1 MVIGFLFHSL
11 PFVWGAFMVGIMSS
25 CVVALVFCKC
35 KILEKQIRQWQL
47 RIIKENNIVTLNDV
61 FTLKNIIRRSLDNVV
76 FLLCKSKS
84 ENEKKHYIEQYQIIN
99 KKRNYYVTLNYVFLY
114 NIKGENL

>member
-1 MVIGFLFHSL
+1 
-11 PFVWGAFMVGIMSS
+11 MSS

-99 KKRNYYVTLNYVFLY
+99 KKRNYYVTSNYVFLY

>member
-1 MVIGFLFHSL
+1 
-11 PFVWGAFMVGIMSS
+11 MSS

-99 KKRNYYVTLNYVFLY
+99 KKKELLCD
-114 NIKGENL
+114 IELCISL